1 MKKSEY
7 VGAVIVSILG
17 IVLLVLS
24 GCLFVGMPNG
34 NEKTRLEILETEGT
48 VLKDSQKL
56 SEGIRDKV
64 IMRVA
69 TGDSVSCLNLWKT
82 DGTAGTEPMTV
93 YYGNEDAG
101 VLAPQVIYARDATA
115 TSIFCIEYGSALSS
129 GNHVELV
136 GEQDYDNLN
145 EQQKTAISLVLGC
158 AEFSEAPRDED
169 GSYVKL
175 NTGACTFENFRKYV
189 STQLMLWYF
198 IDRYSGTPG
207 QEGSGGISW
216 GGVERTC
223 HMGWGNLEECLRIY
237 NRVME
242 ADVRPEFTGSEKL
255 SAPLVELE
263 LNETTG
269 WYETIVTDSNQVLF
283 EFEMTDMQGLE
294 CMRCNPDGSENANGN
309 ALRIRSQHPISEEMA
324 ISLTLE
330 RRLAGATVY
339 YLINQDESQVCTY
352 SGGGKDFQVFGYL
365 RVMANNV
372 PTVEIEKRDADTNA
386 FIEGVTLQLW
396 SDSQLLDEWQTTK
409 EAYSTR
415 RLQAGKTYRLHEK
428 QAADGYLSH
437 EDMEFTVEDIEL
449 PQTITLYNSK
459 TTVDIGKL
467 AEDTKTW
474 LPGAKLEL
482 MDGDNQVDCWI
493 STSGYHRIRG
503 LVVGKTYCLRELT
516 APDGYECSEALYFTV
531 DGSQSIQLITLENQP
546 VTTTE
551 VTTEMT
557 TEVVEEA
564 DTGITTEVAT
574 EAVEEAASEE
584 KGEYPTAV
592 AGVSM
597 QKALPMPETGDKAVP
612 FAVLIGL
619 IAGGVL
625 FSVIRRKK

>member
-24 GCLFVGMPNG
+24 CCLFIGTPDK
-34 NEKTRLEILETEGT
+34 NEKTRLEILETNRT
-48 VLKDSQKL
+48 VLKDFQKL
-56 SEGIRDKV
+56 SEEMRDKV

-93 YYGNEDAG
+93 YYGNEDTG
-101 VLAPQVIYARDATA
+101 VLAPQVIYARDDTA

-136 GEQDYDNLN
+136 GEQDYANLN

-158 AEFSEAPRDED
+158 AEFSEAPRDAD
-169 GSYVKL
+169 GSYVRL

-198 IDRYSGTPG
+198 IDRYSETPG
-207 QEGSGGISW
+207 REASGGISW

-242 ADVRPEFTGSEKL
+242 ADIRPEFTGSEKL
-255 SAPLVELE
+255 SAPLIELE

-269 WYETIVTDSNQVLF
+269 WYETIVTDTNQVLS
-283 EFEMTDMQGLE
+283 EFEITDMQGLE
-294 CMRCNPDGSENANGN
+294 CIRCNPDGSENADGN
-309 ALRIRSQHPISEEMA
+309 ALRIRSQQPISEEMA
-324 ISLTLE
+324 VSLTLE

-339 YLINQDESQVCTY
+339 YLINQDEGQGCTY

-386 FIEGVTLQLW
+386 YIEGVTLQLW
-396 SDSQLLDEWQTTK
+396 FGSQLLDEWSTTQ
-409 EAYSTR
+409 EAYGTR

-428 QAADGYLSH
+428 QAADGYLPH
-437 EDMEFTVEDIEL
+437 EDLEFTVEDTES
-449 PQTITLYNSK
+449 PQTITMYNSK

-482 MDGDNQVDCWI
+482 LDGDNQVDCWI

-516 APDGYECSEALYFTV
+516 APDGYECSEPLCFTV

-546 VTTTE
+546 VITTE
-551 VTTEMT
+551 VTTEVT
-557 TEVVEEA
+557 TAA
-564 DTGITTEVAT
+564 DTEITTEAIT
-574 EAVEEAASEE
+574 EAVSVEE
-584 KGEYPTAV
+584 KGAYPTAV

-597 QKALPMPETGDKAVP
+597 QKASSMPKTGDKAVP
-612 FAVLIGL
+612 FAVLTGL

-625 FSVIRRKK
+625 FSVVRRKK